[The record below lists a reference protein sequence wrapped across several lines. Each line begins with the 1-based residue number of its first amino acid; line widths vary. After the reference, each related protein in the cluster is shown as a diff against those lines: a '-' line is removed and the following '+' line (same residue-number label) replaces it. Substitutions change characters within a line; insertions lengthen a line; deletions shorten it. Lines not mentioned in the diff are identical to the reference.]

1 MKGALLLVALLLL
14 SCGAP
19 QATPNSEG
27 CPIDDE
33 AACGIAVEAANALAA
48 KDAGRLVEL
57 SRTDT
62 ITCSEVA
69 RDYFPGCAKAETLEG
84 HGLSDAEL
92 TVEFVDEDAYEAR
105 VDSLLE
111 TIIEP
116 VEILGIGTCGPDEPG
131 RRTYHVAWTSGSN
144 LGSFELTYVD
154 DWRIALP
161 ISTASQ
167 IGSRN
172 KATRC
177 GTLFARRAD
186 HLGGILPLLIQ
197 HRPDHAGPS
206 GGWDGSSVDNVSS
219 KMTLGMTAR
228 HHGKLGPGR
237 HVAMDA
243 SQDR

>member
-1 MKGALLLVALLLL
+1 MTKLHAGSPSRLRTHWRRRMRVG
-14 SCGAP
+14 S
-19 QATPNSEG
+19 SSS
-27 CPIDDE
+27 
-33 AACGIAVEAANALAA
+33 AAQTRNCA
-48 KDAGRLVEL
+48 
-57 SRTDT
+57 
-62 ITCSEVA
+62 EVA
-69 RDYFPGCAKAETLEG
+69 RDYFPGCATTEKLAG
-84 HGLSDAEL
+84 HGLSDAVWWKSSMKLATKRVLTRFWKRSSSRLKSLEL
-92 TVEFVDEDAYEAR
+92 ALVAHRADAPITWR
-105 VDSLLE
+105 
-111 TIIEP
+111 
-116 VEILGIGTCGPDEPG
+116 GPAVP
-131 RRTYHVAWTSGSN
+131 TSGASSSHTSTIGV
-144 LGSFELTYVD
+144 L
-154 DWRIALP
+154 RLP

-206 GGWDGSSVDNVSS
+206 GGWDWSSVDNVRS

>member
-1 MKGALLLVALLLL
+1 MKGALLLVALLLF

-69 RDYFPGCAKAETLEG
+69 RDYFPGCAKAQTLEG

-161 ISTASQ
+161 YFDSLANWESQQGDPLRNAFCEAGRSPWRDPPATDPAST
-167 IGSRN
+167 
-172 KATRC
+172 
-177 GTLFARRAD
+177 
-186 HLGGILPLLIQ
+186 
-197 HRPDHAGPS
+197 
-206 GGWDGSSVDNVSS
+206 
-219 KMTLGMTAR
+219 
-228 HHGKLGPGR
+228 
-237 HVAMDA
+237 
-243 SQDR
+243 